1 MRAARRARSL
11 PPLPVAKN
19 RLPCAPS
26 SFRQPRPLTP
36 GPWPLLLL
44 LLGGC
49 TNNPYA
55 LQQQVTQ
62 YQQEHVTLARRTD
75 ELQSRATALDRD
87 NQELQ
92 TLLSQSQQQS
102 RLLQDQLDAVR
113 DQLTGTASQLAEVR
127 DQQRDSDEK
136 SKTLAASVRRRAAA
150 SITANN
156 SLRNTLPDLQLQG
169 VSVRA
174 DGDVVRI
181 ELAAT
186 PLFDAG
192 GAQLLPDA
200 ARTLDAVAAEL
211 SRNYPDQIIGV
222 EGHTDS
228 DPIRNTRWV
237 SNHQLSIGRAMA
249 VYDYLT
255 TRGRIRPAQLFVAG
269 HGPNHPVV
277 SNATAAGKERNRR
290 VELVIYPERRA
301 GR

>member
-1 MRAARRARSL
+1 M
-11 PPLPVAKN
+11 
-19 RLPCAPS
+19 
-26 SFRQPRPLTP
+26 
-36 GPWPLLLL
+36 
-44 LLGGC
+44 
-49 TNNPYA
+49 
-55 LQQQVTQ
+55 LQQQVAQ
-62 YQQEHVTLARRTD
+62 SQQEQLTLARRTD
-75 ELQSRATALDRD
+75 ELQARATALDQD

-102 RLLQDQLDAVR
+102 RLLQDQLAAVR
-113 DQLTGTASQLAEVR
+113 EQLTGTASQLAEVR
-127 DQQRDSDEK
+127 DQQHESEEK

-150 SITANN
+150 AITANN
-156 SLRNTLPDLQLQG
+156 SLRNTLPDLQLRG
-169 VSVRA
+169 VSVRS

-186 PLFDAG
+186 HLFDSS
-192 GAQLLPDA
+192 GAQLLPNA
-200 ARTLDAVAAEL
+200 TRSLDVVAAEL

-228 DPIRNTRWV
+228 DAIRDTRWV

-255 TRGRIRPAQLFVAG
+255 ARARISPAQLFVAG

-290 VELVIYPERRA
+290 VELVVYPERTAER
-301 GR
+301 

>member
-1 MRAARRARSL
+1 LARSL
-11 PPLPVAKN
+11 LPAAAHV
-19 RLPCAPS
+19 RRYAPNA
-26 SFRQPRPLTP
+26 FPWPRTP

-44 LLGGC
+44 LCGC
-49 TNNPYA
+49 TATNPYA
-55 LQQQVTQ
+55 LQQQVAVS
-62 YQQEHVTLARRTD
+62 QQEQLNLARRND
-75 ELQSRATALDRD
+75 ELQSRATALDQD

-113 DQLTGTASQLAEVR
+113 EQLTGTAGQLAELR
-127 DQQRDSDEK
+127 DQQLESEEK

-150 SITANN
+150 TITANS
-156 SLRNTLPDLQLQG
+156 SLRNTLPDLQLPG

-181 ELAAT
+181 ELTAAM
-186 PLFDAG
+186 LFDAS
-192 GAQLLPDA
+192 GAQLLPEA
-200 ARTLDAVAAEL
+200 ARTLDVVAAEL
-211 SRNYPDQIIGV
+211 TRNYPDQIIGV

-228 DPIRNTRWV
+228 DPVRNSRWA

-255 TRGRIRPAQLFVAG
+255 TRGRMPPAQLFVAG
-269 HGPNHPVV
+269 HGPNHPVM

-290 VELVIYPERRA
+290 VELVVYPERPASR
-301 GR
+301 